1 MNITKPIY
9 NLTWSNFSFLK
20 DTTLKQ
26 TSLIDENKLSDE
38 EINQINITSIT
49 NDFKYK
55 TNKEQDYNTFFSFLN
70 ENIGVKL
77 DEKNLLRMQDFFDN
91 DNFIKNNKGFILDKS
106 AASFIGS
113 WFNEIAF
120 NQNFLNAD
128 TNKDGFLNKAEML
141 NTFKSTAYNQGNI
154 YERFGEVDYK
164 IASLLG
170 ELKNYTSISNALNKV
185 ISDDANFD
193 LRITGK
199 EAYGV
204 SGIARSVDINL
215 NNIDKAKL
223 EELMKKNIEE
233 EYEMLIKL
241 AAILAKA
248 ERNDKLSDDD
258 IKVLKA
264 FNMDYQ
270 DKINN
275 ISKELKIN
283 KNDLEN
289 IINNDK
295 LDEFGD
301 FLKDFL
307 KDLSKV
313 KLLDMRV

>member
-185 ISDDANFD
+185 ISDDTNFD

-204 SGIARSVDINL
+204 SGIARSIDINL

-258 IKVLKA
+258 VKVLKA

>member
-26 TSLIDENKLSDE
+26 ASLIDENKLSDE

-185 ISDDANFD
+185 ISDDINFD

-307 KDLSKV
+307 QDLSNV
-313 KLLDMRV
+313 KLLDIRV

>member
-185 ISDDANFD
+185 ISDDTNFD

-307 KDLSKV
+307 QDLSKV
-313 KLLDMRV
+313 KLLDIRV

>member
-185 ISDDANFD
+185 ISDDTNFD

-301 FLKDFL
+301 FLQ
-307 KDLSKV
+307 DLSKV

>member
-185 ISDDANFD
+185 ISDDTNFD
-193 LRITGK
+193 LRIAGK

-204 SGIARSVDINL
+204 SGIARSIDINL

-258 IKVLKA
+258 VKVLKA

>member
-185 ISDDANFD
+185 ISDDTNFD

-307 KDLSKV
+307 QDLSKV

>member
-185 ISDDANFD
+185 ISDDTNFD

>member
-1 MNITKPIY
+1 
-9 NLTWSNFSFLK
+9 
-20 DTTLKQ
+20 
-26 TSLIDENKLSDE
+26 
-38 EINQINITSIT
+38 
-49 NDFKYK
+49 
-55 TNKEQDYNTFFSFLN
+55 
-70 ENIGVKL
+70 
-77 DEKNLLRMQDFFDN
+77 MQDFFDN

-128 TNKDGFLNKAEML
+128 TNKDGFLNKAEMI

-185 ISDDANFD
+185 ISDDTNFD

-307 KDLSKV
+307 QDLSKV

>member
-26 TSLIDENKLSDE
+26 TSLIYENKLNDE

-185 ISDDANFD
+185 ISDDTNFD

-307 KDLSKV
+307 QDLSKV

>member
-1 MNITKPIY
+1 
-9 NLTWSNFSFLK
+9 
-20 DTTLKQ
+20 
-26 TSLIDENKLSDE
+26 
-38 EINQINITSIT
+38 
-49 NDFKYK
+49 
-55 TNKEQDYNTFFSFLN
+55 
-70 ENIGVKL
+70 
-77 DEKNLLRMQDFFDN
+77 MQDFFDN

-185 ISDDANFD
+185 ISDDTNFD
-193 LRITGK
+193 LRITSK

-248 ERNDKLSDDD
+248 KRNDKLSDDD

-295 LDEFGD
+295 LDKFDD

-307 KDLSKV
+307 QDLSKV
-313 KLLDMRV
+313 KLLDVKIW